1 MTLDGQDFILWILAS
16 DCDNVSGHMN
26 DETVKEK
33 QAAGG
38 VVIDRR
44 TDPRRVLLVHRP
56 AYDDWSFPKGGVKAG
71 ESLEEAALRE
81 VREETG
87 LECRILMKLSISRY
101 DYRSRKGNLRP
112 KAVHYYLMEAAGGEM
127 STDGVE
133 VDEACWLDLDKARRR
148 LSYDQDRLLLDSV
161 PG

>member
-1 MTLDGQDFILWILAS
+1 MS
-16 DCDNVSGHMN
+16 

-38 VVIDRR
+38 VVIDRQAE
-44 TDPRRVLLVHRP
+44 PRRVLLVHRP
-56 AYDDWSFPKGGVKAG
+56 VYDDWSFPKGGVKAD

-87 LECRILMKLSISRY
+87 LGCRILMKLSISRY

-112 KAVHYYLMEAAGGEM
+112 KAVHYYLMEAVGGEI

-133 VDEACWLDLDKARRR
+133 VDGACWLDLDEARRR
-148 LSYDQDRLLLDSV
+148 LSYDQDRRLLDSV